1 MKMSVKDE
9 LDPNI
14 NSEYN
19 NDKTIEENNK
29 EGKQENLN
37 IISIRT
43 YLDKT
48 VIPLVL
54 QGMAEVAK
62 ERPENP
68 IKYLVDF
75 LMKHANEK

>member
-37 IISIRT
+37 NISIRI

-62 ERPENP
+62 ERPEYS
-68 IKYLVDF
+68 IKFLADF

>member
-1 MKMSVKDE
+1 MSVKDE

-14 NSEYN
+14 NSEQN

-37 IISIRT
+37 NISIRA

-48 VIPLVL
+48 VIHLVL

-68 IKYLVDF
+68 IKYLADF

>member
-1 MKMSVKDE
+1 MSGKDE

-14 NSEYN
+14 NSGN
-19 NDKTIEENNK
+19 NVEKNIEENNK
-29 EGKQENLN
+29 EGIKGENIHNL
-37 IISIRT
+37 SIKD

-48 VIPLVL
+48 VIPILL

-68 IKYLVDF
+68 IKYLAEF

>member
-1 MKMSVKDE
+1 MSGKDE

-14 NSEYN
+14 NSGN
-19 NDKTIEENNK
+19 NVEKNIEENNK
-29 EGKQENLN
+29 ESIKGENIHNL
-37 IISIRT
+37 SIKD

-48 VIPLVL
+48 VIPILL

-68 IKYLVDF
+68 IKYLAEF

>member
-1 MKMSVKDE
+1 MSVKDE

-14 NSEYN
+14 NSEQN

-37 IISIRT
+37 NISIRT

-48 VIPLVL
+48 VIPLLL

-68 IKYLVDF
+68 IKYLAEF

>member
-1 MKMSVKDE
+1 MSVKDE

-14 NSEYN
+14 NSEQN

-37 IISIRT
+37 NISIRA

-62 ERPENP
+62 ERPENS
-68 IKYLVDF
+68 IKFLADF

>member
-1 MKMSVKDE
+1 MSVKDE

-54 QGMAEVAK
+54 QGLAEVAK
-62 ERPENP
+62 ERPENS
-68 IKYLVDF
+68 IKFLADF